1 MMDPTSNFGR
11 EPNQVLFTG
20 NSCVKAVILNRPRKL
35 NSLKHEMISQISKNL
50 KSYENDSEVKLVILK
65 ANGKAFC
72 TGGDV
77 VSVITSS
84 LSGHWTYPILFYK
97 KQLTLDHLIATY
109 KKPMVSII
117 NGAVMGGGAGLS
129 MNTTFRIV
137 TERAVF
143 AMPEA
148 SIGLFPDVG
157 ANYFLS
163 RLPGY
168 FGEYLGLTGARL
180 HGAEIVA
187 CGLATHFVPSMKLNL
202 LENALQAITSSN
214 VSTIATLI
222 ETFSEKGNMDED
234 NPFSRLEAINTCFS
248 KGTVEEIIQ
257 SLEIELQKGGEKWIT
272 NALRSMRSFCPTS
285 LKVFLKSIRK
295 GRVQNIEQCL
305 YRDYIVASHFFRR
318 AITNDLYEGSRAKL
332 FVKDNKPKW
341 EPSKLE
347 LVTEEMVDLFFQN
360 VDDEEWEPLQ
370 FPDRSHSQ
378 IASRL

>member
-1 MMDPTSNFGR
+1 MGPSSNFSR
-11 EPNQVLFTG
+11 EPNQVLFAG
-20 NSCVKAVILNRPRKL
+20 NSYVKAAILNRPRKL
-35 NSLKHEMISQISKNL
+35 NSLKHEM
-50 KSYENDSEVKLVILK
+50 

-72 TGGDV
+72 AGGDV

-84 LSGHWTYPILFYK
+84 LSGHWTYPVLFYK

-137 TERAVF
+137 TERAIF

-180 HGAEIVA
+180 HGAEIAA

-202 LENALQAITSSN
+202 LENALQAVTSSN

-222 ETFSEKGNMDED
+222 ETFSEKANVDED
-234 NPFSRLEAINTCFS
+234 NHFSRLEAINKCFS
-248 KGTVEEIIQ
+248 KGTVEDIIQ
-257 SLEIELQKGGEKWIT
+257 TLEIELQKGGKKWIT
-272 NALRSMRSFCPTS
+272 NALSSMRSSCPTS

-305 YRDYIVASHFFRR
+305 YRDYNVASHFFRR
-318 AITNDLYEGSRAKL
+318 AITNDFYEGSRAKL
-332 FVKDNKPKW
+332 FDKDNEPKW

-370 FPDRSHSQ
+370 FPHRSHSQ
-378 IASRL
+378 IVSRL

>member
-1 MMDPTSNFGR
+1 M
-11 EPNQVLFTG
+11 
-20 NSCVKAVILNRPRKL
+20 KL
-35 NSLKHEMISQISKNL
+35 
-50 KSYENDSEVKLVILK
+50 
-65 ANGKAFC
+65 
-72 TGGDV
+72 
-77 VSVITSS
+77 
-84 LSGHWTYPILFYK
+84 GHWTYPILFYK
-97 KQLTLDHLIATY
+97 KQLILDHLIATC

-117 NGAVMGGGAGLS
+117 NGIVMGGRAGLS

-143 AMPEA
+143 SMPEA
-148 SIGLFPDVG
+148 SMGLFPHVG

-180 HGAEIVA
+180 HGAEIAA
-187 CGLATHFVPSMKLNL
+187 CGLAAHYVPSMKLES
-202 LENALQAITSSN
+202 LENALEAITSSN
-214 VSTIATLI
+214 VSAIATLI
-222 ETFSEKGNMDED
+222 ETFSEKGNVDE
-234 NPFSRLEAINTCFS
+234 NKPFSRLEAINKCFS

-257 SLEIELQKGGEKWIT
+257 SL
-272 NALRSMRSFCPTS
+272 
-285 LKVFLKSIRK
+285 
-295 GRVQNIEQCL
+295 
-305 YRDYIVASHFFRR
+305 
-318 AITNDLYEGSRAKL
+318 GSRAKL
-332 FVKDNKPKW
+332 FDKDNEPKW